1 MHRLLKAQ
9 EVDINRIFETHAA
22 GLSGVEESLRNMFRT
37 NVMLI
42 NAIGE
47 HLVASGGKRIRP
59 LFTLTSA
66 SLAGY
71 TGTDHIGLAAIIES
85 IHTASLLHD
94 DVVDGA
100 DLRRGRPTAH
110 SLWGNTTVILVG
122 DYLYS
127 NALRQAVLFE
137 NQEIM
142 DTLSSATTGMTR
154 GELMQ
159 LQYSS
164 DAEITEETYMEI
176 ISAKTGG
183 LISAACRIGG
193 IVAGASQEKEDA
205 LSAYGMKVGTAFQ
218 MADDILDYMAD
229 QDDLGK
235 GLGRDL
241 DEGKVTLPMI
251 YLFRAAS
258 AAEREELTA
267 ILEQDLSEEGLKRIL
282 SLFERYDV
290 LQESVARA
298 KKLVEEAK
306 RDLEAFPPTQKRQDM
321 YDLADY
327 ALGRVK

>member
-1 MHRLLKAQ
+1 MHKLLKSQ
-9 EVDINRIFETHAA
+9 EVDINRIFESHAA
-22 GLSGVEESLRNMFRT
+22 GLKGVEESLRGLFST
-37 NVMLI
+37 NVQLI
-42 NAIGE
+42 NTIGG

-66 SLAGY
+66 ALAGY
-71 TGTDHIGLAAIIES
+71 TGSDHIRLAAIVES

-110 SLWGNTTVILVG
+110 SIWGNQTVILVG

-127 NALRQAVLFE
+127 NALRQAVLFR
-137 NQEIM
+137 NQDIM
-142 DTLSSATTGMTR
+142 DSLSAATTGMTR

-164 DAEITEETYMEI
+164 DAEITEETYLEI

-183 LISAACRIGG
+183 LVSAACRIGG
-193 IVAGASQEKEDA
+193 IVAGVASDKEEA
-205 LSAYGMKVGTAFQ
+205 LASYGMKVGTAFQ

-229 QDDLGK
+229 EGDLGK

-241 DEGKVTLPMI
+241 DEGKVTLPLI
-251 YLFRAAS
+251 CLYRAAS
-258 AAEREELTA
+258 EAERQELA
-267 ILEQDLSEEGLKRIL
+267 SILEQDLSEKGLNRIL
-282 SLFERYDV
+282 ELFERYGV
-290 LQESVARA
+290 LEESIARA
-298 KKLVEEAK
+298 KRLVEDAK
-306 RDLEAFPPTQKRQDM
+306 GDLDVFPSSPQRQDM
-321 YDLADY
+321 YELADY

>member
-9 EVDINRIFETHAA
+9 EVDINRIFETHAS
-22 GLSGVEESLRNMFRT
+22 GLRGVEESLRNMFRT

-42 NAIGE
+42 NVIGE

-59 LFTLTSA
+59 LFTLASA
-66 SLAGY
+66 ALAGY

-100 DLRRGRPTAH
+100 DLRRGKPTAH
-110 SLWGNTTVILVG
+110 SLWGNPTVILVG

-127 NALRQAVLFE
+127 NALRQAVLFQ
-137 NQEIM
+137 NQAIM
-142 DTLSSATTGMTR
+142 DALSAATTGMTR

-183 LISAACRIGG
+183 LVSSACRIGG
-193 IVAGASQEKEDA
+193 IVAGIPKDKEDA
-205 LSAYGMKVGTAFQ
+205 LAAYGMKVGTAFQ

-251 YLFRAAS
+251 YLFRAANS
-258 AAEREELTA
+258 VERKELAA
-267 ILEQDLSEEGLKRIL
+267 ILEQNLSDEGLKRIL
-282 SLFERYDV
+282 DLFERYDV
-290 LQESVARA
+290 LRESIAHA
-298 KKLVEEAK
+298 KHLVEEAK
-306 RDLEAFPPTQKRQDM
+306 RDLDTFSPSAERQDM
-321 YDLADY
+321 YELADY